1 MYWINHPEETDDCRA
16 VDETQR
22 RWYIKIEHYFKRRGV
37 DMVRP
42 IIKDIFFLQQ
52 KSVPAGKADLPIA
65 ADLQDTLKA
74 HRNECVGM
82 AANMIGFQKNIII
95 VSLGLMDLVMLNPAI
110 TKKTGP
116 YDAEEGCLSLTG
128 TRKTRRYQNIT
139 VKYQDI
145 KLQWHT
151 QNFSGWPAQII
162 QHECDHLQGILI

>member
-1 MYWINHPEETDDCRA
+1 
-16 VDETQR
+16 
-22 RWYIKIEHYFKRRGV
+22 
-37 DMVRP
+37 MVRP

-95 VSLGLMDLVMLNPAI
+95 VSLGLMDLVM
-110 TKKTGP
+110 
-116 YDAEEGCLSLTG
+116 
-128 TRKTRRYQNIT
+128 
-139 VKYQDI
+139 
-145 KLQWHT
+145 QWHT